1 MYNAALIDKFE
12 DWARALF
19 GGGGRSV
26 AVPDLPVTAQVLLAW
41 ALARAQG
48 VPVVLVA
55 DGPRAMETCARDAA
69 ELAPESGGAVYR
81 YPPRETGRSE
91 RDVESLED
99 AGERTRALT
108 ALLNA
113 DRAAGDVSHPMI
125 ATCVQALMQT
135 APDPLALLSSTLRI
149 VSGSVTDREALL
161 TVLTDY
167 GYESAPE
174 VERKGQFAPR
184 GGLLDVWSPQESWP
198 YRLEFFDDRLE
209 SLRTFDP
216 ATQRSC
222 QRLEQGEVFPTGLW
236 EAARACRADGEKPL
250 HGLPDYAP
258 DGTVWI
264 RLRADTHEAHA
275 GLYAQTLAG
284 TALADALFSWPAM
297 QAALTSRPSWRRL
310 DFCVDA
316 DADAGTVFDARCC
329 GLPLAPGGTAAP
341 DLREAFRQRMVGLA
355 FDMLKNVG
363 TAVFFFDTQGGLD
376 HFEKEVA
383 GRVAALTPETG
394 AGRLHLRIGS
404 LSEGFVSERL
414 GLMLAAE
421 PDLYGHGAGRRAP
434 APSRALRR
442 SPVAGERL
450 GAWTDIEPGDL
461 VVHSEHGV
469 GRYLGLYDIVFQGES
484 QEVLTVE
491 YAEDAKLHVPV
502 SQVHLLSRYVGLSR
516 RRAVLHRLGGKK
528 WRTDKDA
535 ARQAIYDMAAQ
546 LLETQARRNAHKGH
560 AFRSDHPWQREFEAS
575 FPYRETPDQARAIAE
590 VKTDMESEQP
600 MDRLLCG
607 DAGYGKTEVAM
618 RAAFKA
624 GMEGRQTAVL
634 TPTTVLAQQ
643 HFDVFRERMAPYPV
657 RIEMLSRF
665 CSKGQQV
672 RTLAAL
678 AAGSADIVIGTHAL
692 LQAGVTFKDLGLVVI
707 DEEQRFGVRHKEWF
721 KHLRSQVDVLTL
733 TATPIPRTLYMSL
746 TGARDMSL
754 IQTPPSERLAVE
766 TRVAQNT
773 DAVVRSA
780 ILRELNREGQA
791 FYLHNRVMTIERA
804 RERLERL
811 APEARMV
818 VAHGQ
823 MPTAALEEAMR
834 RFTNRDYDVLICTT
848 IVESGLDM
856 PSVNT
861 ILIDRADRFGIADL
875 YQLRGRVG
883 RGRHQGYAYLLLPP
897 RGLADG
903 DARQRIKALTEHAR
917 LGEGFKLAIRDLEIR
932 GAGNV
937 LGSQQSGH
945 IAAIGFELY
954 CQMLQ
959 RSVAELKNETL
970 PPVVDA
976 ELVLDFVRWAPGART
991 DEVSAFMPH
1000 AYMEDERL
1008 RIQAYRRVAESVAEA
1023 ELAAL
1028 GEEWHDRFG
1037 APPPEAVRLLEIARI
1052 RIRAAHA
1059 KVQRVETRGDRLIL
1073 VRNGQCLKPGGRFP
1087 ALTAT
1092 DPDAKLDQIAD
1103 RLLKFRCRPVE

>member
-1 MYNAALIDKFE
+1 MHNAALIDKFE
-12 DWARALF
+12 DWARTLF
-19 GGGGRSV
+19 GGGARSV
-26 AVPDLPVTAQVLLAW
+26 SVHDLPVTAQTLLAW
-41 ALARAQG
+41 ALGRAHG

-55 DGPRAMETCARDAA
+55 DGPRAMDTCARDAA
-69 ELAPESGGAVYR
+69 ALAPKAGGAVYR
-81 YPPRETGRSE
+81 YPPRETDRSE
-91 RDVESLED
+91 HDIESLED
-99 AGERTRALT
+99 AGERNQALT

-113 DRAAGDVSHPMI
+113 EHRTGAEPAPMI
-125 ATCVQALMQT
+125 ATCVQALMQA
-135 APDPLALLSSTLRI
+135 APDPSAMRSATLRI
-149 VSGSVTDREALL
+149 ASGAITDRDALL
-161 TVLTDY
+161 AALTDY
-167 GYESAPE
+167 GYESVPE

-198 YRLEFFDDRLE
+198 YRLEFLDDRLE

-216 ATQRSC
+216 ATQRSR
-222 QRLEQGEVFPTGLW
+222 QRLRQAEVFPTGLW
-236 EAARACRADGEKPL
+236 ETARASLADGEKRG

-264 RLRADTHEAHA
+264 RLRADMHEANA
-275 GLYAQTLAG
+275 ELYAQTLAG
-284 TALADALFSWPAM
+284 TALSRALFSWPAM
-297 QAALTSRPSWRRL
+297 QAALSARPSWRRL

-316 DADAGTVFDARCC
+316 DADDGTALD
-329 GLPLAPGGTAAP
+329 GLCRGLSPAPGGMAAP
-341 DLREAFRQRMVGLA
+341 DIREAFRQRLIGQA
-355 FDMLKNVG
+355 FDMLTQDG

-383 GRVAALTPETG
+383 DRAAALTPETG
-394 AGRLHLRIGS
+394 GGRLHVRLGA

-414 GLMLAAE
+414 GLMLVAE
-421 PDLYGHGAGRRAP
+421 PDLYGRGAGRRAP

-450 GAWTDIEPGDL
+450 GTWTDIEPGDL
-461 VVHSEHGV
+461 VVHADHGV

-484 QEVLTVE
+484 QEVLSVE
-491 YAEDAKLHVPV
+491 YAEGAKLHVPV
-502 SQVHLLSRYVGLSR
+502 SQAHLLSRYVGLSR

-528 WRTDKDA
+528 WRKDKDA

-575 FPYRETPDQARAIAE
+575 FPYHETPDQARAIAE
-590 VKTDMESEQP
+590 VKADMESGQP

-624 GMEGRQTAVL
+624 AMEGRQTAVL

-665 CSKGQQV
+665 CSRGQQV

-678 AAGSADIVIGTHAL
+678 ADGSADIVIGTHAL
-692 LQAGVTFKDLGLVVI
+692 LQVGVTFKDLGLVVI

-766 TRVAQNT
+766 TRVAHNT

-780 ILRELNREGQA
+780 ILRELNREGQV
-791 FYLHNRVMTIERA
+791 FYLHNRVMTIGRA

-861 ILIDRADRFGIADL
+861 ILIDRADRFGVADL

-897 RGLADG
+897 HGLADG

-937 LGSQQSGH
+937 LGAQQSGH

-959 RSVAELKNETL
+959 RSVAEMKHETP

-976 ELVLDFVRWAPGART
+976 ELVLDFVRLAPGARAA
-991 DEVSAFMPH
+991 EVSAFMPYG
-1000 AYMEDERL
+1000 YMEDERL
-1008 RIQAYRRVAESVAEA
+1008 RIQAYRRVAESVSEA

-1028 GEEWHDRFG
+1028 GEEWRDRFG
-1037 APPPEAVRLLEIARI
+1037 PPPPEAARLLKIALI

-1059 KVQRVETRGDRLIL
+1059 KVQRVETRFERLIL
-1073 VRNGQCLKPGGRFP
+1073 VRNGLCLKPDGRFP
-1087 ALTAT
+1087 ILTAAS
-1092 DPDAKLDQIAD
+1092 PDAKLDQIAD
-1103 RLLKFRCRPVE
+1103 RLLQF